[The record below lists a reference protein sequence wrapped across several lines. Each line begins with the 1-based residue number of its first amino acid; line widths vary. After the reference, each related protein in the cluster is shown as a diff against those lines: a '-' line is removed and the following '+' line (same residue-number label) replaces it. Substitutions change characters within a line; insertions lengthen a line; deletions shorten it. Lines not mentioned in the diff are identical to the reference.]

1 MWLSDGRNERVRTNV
16 SNKLRA
22 CLELDPT
29 SVTVYYK
36 EHIKSI
42 KVSFDTT
49 HFYRTETQHLDEMI
63 KLTVNLHLL
72 TGWIDHEER

>member
-42 KVSFDTT
+42 KVSLRATL
-49 HFYRTETQHLDEMI
+49 YKRVETQHLVKMI